1 MADVAT
7 VPAPAPVEKTFRAYT
22 KEQGATYAKG
32 RLGYDQRIYN
42 YIYDHHVST
51 GGQTDSLLD
60 IGCGPGTVAREL
72 SPRFTRTIALDPSVG
87 MIDAARALGG
97 ATSAPEPIR
106 FEVSTAEE
114 LGSNLSP
121 PVADASVDLITAAT
135 AAHWF
140 DMPGFWAAAA
150 RVLKPG
156 GSVAIWTSSSK
167 YIHPS
172 MPNATSMQQILQD
185 FRDEYI
191 QPYMTPGNLIAEK
204 MYETLP
210 MPWDLETPVAEFEE
224 SAFLRKDWNKD
235 GTVGPDGE
243 FFLGQKQLSLG
254 HVERLLETVSPV
266 TRWREAHPDDV
277 GTDRDVVKMAVGKL
291 ASLLHEAGMEPG
303 KEIITTGVTGALIMV
318 KKKE

>member
-7 VPAPAPVEKTFRAYT
+7 IQTPVPVEQTFRAYT
-22 KEQGATYAKG
+22 KEQGTTYAKG
-32 RLGYDQRIYN
+32 RLGYHDRLYDF
-42 YIYDHHVST
+42 IYDHHVST
-51 GGQTDSLLD
+51 GGHPDTLLD
-60 IGCGPGTVAREL
+60 VGCGPGTVARKL
-72 SPRFTRTIALDPSVG
+72 GPRFTRAIALDPSVG

-97 ATSAPEPIR
+97 ATSTSEPVR

-114 LGSNLSP
+114 LGSNLSA

-140 DMPGFWAAAA
+140 DMAGFWTAAA

-156 GSVAIWTSSSK
+156 GSVAIWTSSSR

-172 MPNATSMQQILQD
+172 MPNAARMQQVLKD

-191 QPYMTPGNLIAEK
+191 QPYMAPGNIVGEK

-210 MPWDLETPVAEFEE
+210 LPWDLGKPVTEFDK
-224 SAFLRKDWNKD
+224 STFLRKDWNKN
-235 GTVGPDGE
+235 GTIGPDGE
-243 FFLGQKQLSLG
+243 FFLGQQHLG
-254 HVERLLETVSPV
+254 LDHIEKYLETVSPV
-266 TRWREAHPDDV
+266 TRWREAHPDAI
-277 GTDRDVVKMAVGKL
+277 GTDRDVVKMAVGKI

-303 KEIITTGVTGALIMV
+303 KEIITTGVAGALIMV
-318 KKKE
+318 KKRE